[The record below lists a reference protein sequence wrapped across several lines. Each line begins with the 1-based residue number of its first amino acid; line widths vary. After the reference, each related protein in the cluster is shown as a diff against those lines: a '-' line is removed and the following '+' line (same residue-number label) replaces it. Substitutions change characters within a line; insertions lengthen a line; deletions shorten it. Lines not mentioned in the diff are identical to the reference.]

1 MTDFV
6 IKKLPYDLSSHAGLA
21 FIGKYLK
28 RVNVNALIDPKF
40 PVRSGV
46 ANSEILKSY
55 LALLCLGKSDFDAI
69 ESFRD
74 NAFFKRALGLSTVP
88 SSPTLRQRMDAHAA
102 SWFELAPQMNQLLL
116 GSRINGQP
124 IDFGALACGYTPV
137 DLDTFAMDN
146 GGTQKEL
153 VGRTYAGVDGYCPFA
168 VYLGRLGYYLEL
180 ALRPGVQHSAAESEY
195 NFERALPMAASLV
208 ATPLLVRADSGFCSL
223 KLMQEITAQAG
234 ALDREIAFI
243 IKWNPRRA
251 PVEDIAAARVAD
263 TDAGTVWVS
272 ERAGKR
278 ECLWQEALALD
289 GVGSQAN
296 PVRRVYRLTERST
309 ADLGFRH
316 KHGNPLLLPEYT
328 LEGWTTTLPEAFSAV
343 QVIELY
349 CDHATHEQFH
359 SEFKTDMDLE
369 RLPSGK
375 FDTNYLV
382 CQLAA
387 VAMNLLRLIGQN
399 TLSESDAPVRHAA
412 KRRRIKTVMQEL
424 MFKAARMI
432 RHAGR
437 WVLGLG
443 ESDRG
448 FAVFERHYRQLSG
461 QPSTA

>member
-21 FIGKYLK
+21 FVGKYLK
-28 RVNVNALIDPKF
+28 RVNVNALVDPKF

-46 ANSEILKSY
+46 ANSEIIKSY
-55 LALLCLGKSDFDAI
+55 LALLCMGKSDFDAI
-69 ESFRD
+69 ESFRG
-74 NAFFKRALGLSTVP
+74 NAFFKRALGLSVVP
-88 SSPTLRQRMDAHAA
+88 SSPTLRQRMDTHAA

-124 IDFGALACGYTPV
+124 IDFGVLECGYTPV

-146 GGTQKEL
+146 SGTKKEL
-153 VGRTYAGVDGYCPFA
+153 LGRTYAGVDGYCPFA
-168 VYLGRLGYYLEL
+168 VYLGSLGYCLEL
-180 ALRPGVQHSAAESEY
+180 ALRPGVQHSACETQY
-195 NFERALPMAASLV
+195 NFERALPMAAALV
-208 ATPLLVRADSGFCSL
+208 SSPLLVRADSGFCSF
-223 KLMQEITAQAG
+223 KLMQEITVQAT
-234 ALDREIAFI
+234 AVSREIAFI
-243 IKWNPRRA
+243 IKWNPRKS
-251 PVEDIAAARVAD
+251 PVETIAAKRVAD
-263 TDAGTVWVS
+263 ASTPWVS

-278 ECLWQEALALD
+278 QCLWQEAVELA
-289 GVGSQAN
+289 GVGSPTN
-296 PVRRVYRLTERST
+296 PARRVYRLTERT
-309 ADLGFRH
+309 ID
-316 KHGNPLLLPEYT
+316 KHGHTLLLPEYV
-328 LEGWTTTLPEAFSAV
+328 LEGWTTTLPQKFACSE
-343 QVIELY
+343 VIALY

-359 SEFKTDMDLE
+359 SEFKTDMDLQ

-399 TLSESDAPVRHAA
+399 TLNEPDAPVRHQA

-432 RHAGR
+432 HHAGR

-443 ESDRG
+443 ESEPA
-448 FAVFERHYRQLSG
+448 FAVFERHYAELRA
-461 QPSTA
+461 T

>member
-55 LALLCLGKSDFDAI
+55 LALLCMGKSDFDAI

-74 NAFFKRALGLSTVP
+74 NAFFRRALGLTVVP
-88 SSPTLRQRMDAHAA
+88 SSPTLRQRLDTHAA

-116 GSRINGQP
+116 GSRINGKA
-124 IDFGALACGYTPV
+124 IEFGSLECGYTPV

-146 GGTQKEL
+146 GGTKKEL

-168 VYLGRLGYYLEL
+168 VYLGRLGYCLEL

-208 ATPLLVRADSGFCSL
+208 TTPLLVRADSGFCSL
-223 KLMQEITAQAG
+223 KLMQSITAQAHLL
-234 ALDREIAFI
+234 ARETAFI
-243 IKWNPRRA
+243 IKWNPRTA
-251 PVEDIAAARVAD
+251 PVEAIAAQRVVD
-263 TDAGTVWVS
+263 TSTQWVS
-272 ERAGKR
+272 ARAGKR

-289 GVGSQAN
+289 GVGGDAN
-296 PVRRVYRLTERST
+296 PARRVYRLTERT
-309 ADLGFRH
+309 ID
-316 KHGNPLLLPEYT
+316 KHGNVLLLPEYV
-328 LEGWTTTLPEAFSAV
+328 LQGWTTTLPEKFDCAE
-343 QVIELY
+343 VIALY

-359 SEFKTDMDLE
+359 SEFKSDMDLE

-382 CQLAA
+382 CQLGA

-399 TLSESDAPVRHAA
+399 TLNEPDAPVRHQA

-424 MFKAARMI
+424 MFKAGRMI

-443 ESDRG
+443 ESDPA
-448 FAVFERHYRQLSG
+448 FAVFERHYAQLS
-461 QPSTA
+461 TA